1 MLRLFALLCAFF
13 MMAFTPEAK
22 GAESASKLNWMT
34 NFEEASLKAKKEK
47 KALLL
52 FFTGSD
58 WCGWCHKLEN
68 EALDTT
74 DFSDAVGDR
83 FIFVVVDF
91 PLRTPLDATLTAQN
105 KELQRKFD
113 VKGFPTVI
121 LLDENGGL
129 IGSTGYKPGGGHS
142 YAEHLKKMVQDFKG
156 YKQKVSKSNG
166 DKLETK
172 ELESLYG
179 KAKELCREEDRRRI
193 VKWGLQKKDNHF
205 FLLERLRLLANEGQ
219 IHTPEARNM
228 REQLLKQ
235 DPDNRHKTHYEVA
248 IIEFEA
254 YSELME
260 KENYSADT
268 VVQPL
273 VDYVERFK
281 DHDNETIWQLQ
292 MIIAQVFLDKNRYT
306 EALKHAKDSH
316 ASAPESIQPD
326 IQRFIVNI
334 QR

>member
-1 MLRLFALLCAFF
+1 MIAFA
-13 MMAFTPEAK
+13 PEAK
-22 GAESASKLNWMT
+22 GTQATSKLNWMT
-34 NFEEASLKAKKEK
+34 NFEEASMKAKKEK
-47 KALLL
+47 KDLLL

-121 LLDENGGL
+121 LLDENGAL
-129 IGSTGYKPGGGHS
+129 IGSTGYKPGGGNS

-166 DKLETK
+166 SVLETK

-179 KAKELCREEDRRRI
+179 KAQELCRSEDQERI

-205 FLLERLRLLANEGQ
+205 FLLERLRFLAADGH
-219 IHTPEARNM
+219 IHTPEAQNIRQ
-228 REQLLKQ
+228 QLLAH
-235 DPDNRHKTHYEVA
+235 DRENTHKTHYEVA

-254 YSELME
+254 YSEQME
-260 KENYSADT
+260 NEGYSADI
-268 VVQPL
+268 VARPL
-273 VDYVERFK
+273 IDYVEQFREQ
-281 DHDNETIWQLQ
+281 DAENIWQLQ
-292 MIIAQVFLDKNRYT
+292 MIIAQVFLDKNRSRD
-306 EALKHAKDSH
+306 ALKYAKDSH
-316 ASAPESIQPD
+316 ALAPESIQPD
-326 IQRFIVNI
+326 IQKFIVNI